1 MPPESGRNSFLQ
13 IITGPACS
21 VASIGIVI
29 TPDGNAV
36 AFNPSYLGRA
46 PDPPELNVKTSER
59 LVFSFAKSLFAGRS
73 ETWKLHKH
81 PAPSAGTIDGTI
93 LSNALKTASGTK

>member
-1 MPPESGRNSFLQ
+1 MYCPSPPRCFPFPPESGRNSFRQ

-36 AFNPSYLGRA
+36 AFNPSCFGRA

-59 LVFSFAKSLFAGRS
+59 LAFLPSRLSLDGRS
-73 ETWKLHKH
+73 ET
-81 PAPSAGTIDGTI
+81 
-93 LSNALKTASGTK
+93 